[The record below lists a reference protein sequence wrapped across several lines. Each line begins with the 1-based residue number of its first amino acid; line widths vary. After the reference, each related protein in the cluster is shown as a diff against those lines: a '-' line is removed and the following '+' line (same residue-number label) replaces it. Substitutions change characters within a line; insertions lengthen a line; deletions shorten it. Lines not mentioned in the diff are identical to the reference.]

1 GAVGPLALARAGRT
15 SASTVLPLL
24 ALLTAFTVAAFGGS
38 VLGGVAD
45 ARDRA
50 ALLAVGADA
59 RVEAVEALPSGLSAR
74 LGEAPGVRE
83 VTEAGVDYLA
93 KTPDDGQSLPLA
105 GVAPGAYAALAGRTG
120 LGAFPAG
127 RLTRPDS

>member
-1 GAVGPLALARAGRT
+1 
-15 SASTVLPLL
+15 
-24 ALLTAFTVAAFGGS
+24 
-38 VLGGVAD
+38 

-105 GVAPGAYAALAGRTG
+105 GVTPGAYAALAGRTG
-120 LGAFPAG
+120 
-127 RLTRPDS
+127 